1 MKVIDHVNNADKPFI
16 TFEILP
22 PVKGADIGNL
32 FNTIDPLM
40 EFNPPFIN
48 VTYHRAGFKFKKRTD
63 GLLEKIWTRKRPGT
77 VGICAAIQNKYKIDA
92 VPHLTC
98 GGFTKQE
105 TEDAL
110 IDLNYLG
117 IDNVLTLRGDPANNE
132 TEFIPEQD
140 GHHYAID
147 FVNQIQELNKG
158 NFLEQG
164 LSEGFRTN
172 FCTGVAGYPEKHCE
186 SPNFGAD
193 LQHLKRKVQAGAEY
207 IVTQL
212 FFDNEKYFQ
221 FVKACRDIGITV
233 PIIPGLKPIATQ
245 KQLTTLPRVF
255 SCTIPGDLAKEV
267 AKAKDNTAVK
277 QIGSEWLVQQS
288 KELMEYGVP
297 CLHFYTMSKPK
308 QCVGVA
314 QQLL

>member
-48 VTYHRAGFKFKKRTD
+48 VTYHRAGFKFKKRAD
-63 GLLEKIWTRKRPGT
+63 GLLEKVWTRKRPGT

-117 IDNVLTLRGDPANNE
+117 IDNVLALRGDPANNE
-132 TEFIPEQD
+132 AEFIPEQD

-164 LSEGFRTN
+164 LSEGFRTS
-172 FCTGVAGYPEKHCE
+172 FCAGVAGYPEKHCE
-186 SPNFGAD
+186 SPNFDAD

-255 SCTIPGDLAKEV
+255 SCTIPDDLAKEV

-288 KELMEYGVP
+288 KELIEYGVP